1 MKNLDIIIKRN
12 LLEIENSVV
21 KNKDLF
27 LEVDLSSN
35 SSGKRK
41 YRCVDDGRR
50 CFFKFSEFGEVMF
63 VPQYTTLYYLTR
75 YPKTSEILN
84 MDRTNIGKDKYGYY
98 ETIFVPAYGENVNRY
113 FPIENWNGWNF
124 IKDQDIP
131 FAIETRDGPNKN
143 LYTLTLALYDPINS
157 VIGIRDPNKKDPNLP
172 KGAPIPGGK
181 ELDQNPS
188 RGWIIS
194 GGGKLT
200 NQPTDAGTGYYKL
213 DNGQFVAYNV
223 IGPENRYD
231 EQTWVGSD
239 SSEAVRFWDS
249 GTGILVQI
257 GLSIVVTVVLR
268 MPIAV
273 SLGAS
278 LEITAASTAALR
290 ARLIVATIIT
300 ESLVNLP
307 IAMVYFN
314 NPGDEYDSAGW
325 ISILFCL
332 LPLAQGSLMKSV
344 IGDFSNATAWSL
356 AQKIVQRRLGKA
368 ATQAE
373 VELFFRGCTMEE
385 RYLAMRVLK
394 SVSKE
399 GGQEALEKLLKTTG
413 GDELE
418 KLLRKNYGKISKS
431 PYYIKAATFI
441 EEQLKNQ
448 PGFWKSIGID
458 FASTF
463 MFGKAMGKIM
473 DSYGK
478 SKEKKG
484 ESLKLLSEEEKNKL
498 KQKVAELSKQ
508 FEGLPKYIQ
517 SEIND
522 KKIDE
527 NAFQFIL
534 TEDQKIWML
543 ENGKLGPKIE
553 AALSNYVIKKHSI
566 KSCEEVWESDGKGG
580 YIMNEDG
587 RRQINGMNVD
597 LDWVQS
603 MYSEIVLKN
612 KFDQLDEESKRIV
625 NLLIK
630 CLPEGGY
637 STEFL
642 GTGKKIQKQK
652 NEVKPQETQSTET
665 QKMAEPPK
673 WQKVSESE
681 FMERVLMVDQN
692 GNSLYDTFSRTSDD
706 GSLEYYIKSKL
717 DLTKKV
723 EPNPISKQ
731 IDSLTDPNLA
741 PVNSTNL
748 NPQSIANDEIMN
760 SKNVRPTGPRIKTN

>member
-1 MKNLDIIIKRN
+1 MKNLDNIIKRN

-27 LEVDLSSN
+27 LEVDLSTNSN
-35 SSGKRK
+35 YGRK
-41 YRCVDDGRR
+41 YRCIDDGRR

-84 MDRTNIGKDKYGYY
+84 MDGRNIGKDKYGYY

-157 VIGIRDPNKKDPNLP
+157 VIGIRDPNKKDPKLP
-172 KGAPIPGGK
+172 KGATIPGGK
-181 ELDQNPS
+181 ELDLNPS

-200 NQPTDAGTGYYKL
+200 NQPTDAGTGYYKI
-213 DNGQFVAYNV
+213 DNGRFVAYNV

-257 GLSIVVTVVLR
+257 GLSIVVTIVLR

-332 LPLAQGSLMKSV
+332 LPLAQGTLMKNL
-344 IGDFSNATAWSL
+344 IGDFSNATCWSL

-498 KQKVAELSKQ
+498 KQRIAELSKQ

-527 NAFQFIL
+527 NTFQFIL
-534 TEDQKIWML
+534 TEDQMVWMM

-553 AALSNYVIKKHSI
+553 AALSNYAIKKHSI
-566 KSCEEVWESDGKGG
+566 KSCEDVWESDGKGG
-580 YIMNEDG
+580 YIMTEDG
-587 RRQINGMNVD
+587 RRQINGINVD
-597 LDWVQS
+597 LDWVRS

-612 KFDQLDEESKRIV
+612 KFNQLDEESKRIV

-692 GNSLYDTFSRTSDD
+692 GKSLYDTFSRTSDD

-731 IDSLTDPNLA
+731 IDSLTDPNLV

-760 SKNVRPTGPRIKTN
+760 SKKVKPTGPRIKTN

>member
-1 MKNLDIIIKRN
+1 MKNLDNIIKRN

-27 LEVDLSSN
+27 LEVDLSTNSN
-35 SSGKRK
+35 YGRK
-41 YRCVDDGRR
+41 YRCVDNGRR

-84 MDRTNIGKDKYGYY
+84 MDRINIGKDKYGYY
-98 ETIFVPAYGENVNRY
+98 ETIWVPAYGENVNRY

-143 LYTLTLALYDPINS
+143 LYTLTLALYDPISS
-157 VIGIRDPNKKDPNLP
+157 VINIREPKKRDPNLP
-172 KGAPIPGGK
+172 KGDTIPGGK
-181 ELDQNPS
+181 ELDSNPS

-194 GGGKLT
+194 GGGRLT
-200 NQPTDAGTGYYKL
+200 NQNTDSGTGYYKL
-213 DNGQFVAYNV
+213 DNGRFVAYNL

-257 GLSIVVTVVLR
+257 AASIVVTLVLR

-273 SLGAS
+273 SLGAG

-314 NPGDEYDSAGW
+314 NPGNDYDGAGW

-332 LPLAQGSLMKSV
+332 LPLAQGSIMKSV

-356 AQKIVQRRLGKA
+356 GQKIVQRRLGKA

-373 VELFFRGCTMEE
+373 IELFFRGCTMEE

-413 GDELE
+413 GEELE
-418 KLLRKNYGKISKS
+418 KLLRKNYGAISKK
-431 PYYIKAATFI
+431 PYYIKAVTFI

-463 MFGKAMGKIM
+463 MFGKTMGKIL
-473 DSYGK
+473 DGFGKAKEKEGK
-478 SKEKKG
+478 SLE
-484 ESLKLLSEEEKNKL
+484 LLSEAEKNKL
-498 KQKVAELSKQ
+498 KEKVLSLSKQ
-508 FEGLPKYIQ
+508 FEGLPKFIK
-517 SEIND
+517 SEIKDDKVDD
-522 KKIDE
+522 KKIPFVLSEKDM
-527 NAFQFIL
+527 
-534 TEDQKIWML
+534 IWMI
-543 ENGKLGPKIE
+543 ENGKFGENQLIKLANMSVLKHEIE
-553 AALSNYVIKKHSI
+553 NCDELFVKDGNGDYVLLQN
-566 KSCEEVWESDGKGG
+566 GK
-580 YIMNEDG
+580 
-587 RRQINGMNVD
+587 RQINEIIDLSWVTDMSREIQLLGLYNKLDKKSKNIVD
-597 LDWVQS
+597 L
-603 MYSEIVLKN
+603 YK
-612 KFDQLDEESKRIV
+612 
-625 NLLIK
+625 K
-630 CLPEGGY
+630 CLAEGGY
-637 STEFL
+637 VEFAKGL
-642 GTGKKIQKQK
+642 DPTSYKPKPKI
-652 NEVKPQETQSTET
+652 NISTET
-665 QKMAEPPK
+665 PSVVTPQEATSPK
-673 WQKVSESE
+673 WEKVDEKK
-681 FMERVLMVDQN
+681 FMEKAAMVGED
-692 GNSLYDTFSRTSDD
+692 GKSLYDTFSRLSSD
-706 GSLEYYIKSKL
+706 GSMEYYIKSKV

-723 EPNPISKQ
+723 TSNPISKQ
-731 IDSLTDPNLA
+731 IDLLTDPNLV

-760 SKNVRPTGPRIKTN
+760 SKNVIPTGPRIKTN